1 MLFSWSYLGCSYLLD
16 LNQAPQSTLPQ
27 LFLKV
32 GEPLWIR
39 CKAIHVNHGFGLT
52 WELGNKVLEEVM
64 VPLVFKASSQR
75 GLEAWT
81 ADSCFINTQGSYF
94 EMSSYST
101 NRSMIRILLAFVS
114 SVGRNNTGYY
124 TCSSSKHPSQS
135 ALVTILGNRPLMK
148 SGFCLLLNAVLEIG
162 WP

>member
-1 MLFSWSYLGCSYLLD
+1 MLSFWSSLGYFYLLD

-39 CKAIHVNHGFGLT
+39 CKAIHVNYGFGLT
-52 WELGNKVLEEVM
+52 WELGNKALEEVM
-64 VPLVFKASSQR
+64 APLSLTASSQR
-75 GLEAWT
+75 GLETWK
-81 ADSCFINTQGSYF
+81 ADSCVFNAQGSYF
-94 EMSSYST
+94 EMSTYST

-114 SVGRNNTGYY
+114 SVGRNDTGYY
-124 TCSSSKHPSQS
+124 TCSSSRHPSQS

-148 SGFCLLLNAVLEIG
+148 SGVG
-162 WP
+162 WFVCF